1 MPDYTIETLVFHDVP
16 AGDDGKMGGVGANV
30 SITAYNEFPIG
41 LTVPSLGFEVLV
53 PNCDPAQPNI
63 KVASAISSAIE
74 VRPKSNVTAEAKG
87 TICELPKSL
96 IKACPLSELSPLDHF
111 MKRYLHG
118 EDAEVFVRGKTSGN
132 GDLPGWI
139 NDLIE
144 NVTVP
149 IQFPGRSLGNFL
161 RNFTLEDVDFKLPSP
176 FADPSDP
183 GSKPRVSGTVRVLAA
198 IPANLNMNI
207 DVTSIRAN
215 GDLFYE
221 GKKLGELNVDKWQ
234 KATSKIISQPEAED
248 LMSIK
253 SRIVDAP
260 IDILDGDTFSDL
272 MQKLLFGDDDVI
284 LDVKSN
290 VDVKVKTV
298 LGHLVIRG
306 VPATGKIPVKRPSSM
321 W

>member
-1 MPDYTIETLVFHDVP
+1 MPEYTIETLVFHDVP
-16 AGDDGKMGGVGANV
+16 VGDDGKMGVGANV

-41 LTVPSLGFEVLV
+41 LIVPSLGFEVLV
-53 PNCDPAQPNI
+53 PNCDSAQPNI

-74 VRPKSNVTAEAKG
+74 VRPKSNVTVEAKG
-87 TICELPKSL
+87 TIRELPKSL
-96 IKACPLSELSPLDHF
+96 IKACPSSELSPLDHF

-118 EDAEVFVRGKTSGN
+118 EDAEVFVRGKASGN
-132 GDLPGWI
+132 GDLPEWI
-139 NDLIE
+139 GDFIE
-144 NVTVP
+144 SVTVP
-149 IQFPGRSLGNFL
+149 IQFPGRSVDNLL

-183 GSKPRVSGTVRVLAA
+183 DSKPRVSGTVRVLAA
-198 IPANLNMNI
+198 IPADMNMNI
-207 DVTSIRAN
+207 DVTSVRAN

-221 GKKLGELNVDKWQ
+221 DKKLGQLNVDKWQ

-253 SRIVDAP
+253 SRIIDAP
-260 IDILDGDTFSDL
+260 IDILDGDTFSDI
-272 MQKLLFGDDDVI
+272 MQKLLFGDDDII

-306 VPATGKIPVKRPSSM
+306 VPATGKVPIKRPSSM